1 MGNTPTCVGKTGT
14 AEHEVPV
21 DEETPPRAG
30 GRRFHSTVGTSQI
43 GNTPTC
49 VGKTFGCSKGKTSF
63 WKHPHVRGEDANR
76 MWFFAGRAETPPR
89 AWGRLCLFLYVSS
102 LLRNTPTCVG
112 KTFLDTKTLPWS
124 EKHPHV
130 RGEDECARLYG
141 KVVMETPPRAWG
153 RQCTMNQQAKELQKH
168 PHVRGEDPAA
178 SVSAVAPRETPP
190 RAWGRHDISLRTHQ
204 N

>member
-21 DEETPPRAG
+21 DEETPPRAW

-89 AWGRLCLFLYVSS
+89 AWGRLHGLILLVLSS
-102 LLRNTPTCVG
+102 GNTPTCVG
-112 KTFLDTKTLPWS
+112 KTASKS
-124 EKHPHV
+124 HRRQRRRKHPHV
-130 RGEDECARLYG
+130 RGEDQRRQSARRFCGQKHPHVRGEDTMDTVYELP
-141 KVVMETPPRAWG
+141 VVETPPRAWG
-153 RQCTMNQQAKELQKH
+153 RQRSIYGIGSILGN
-168 PHVRGEDPAA
+168 
-178 SVSAVAPRETPP
+178 TPTCVGKTP
-190 RAWGRHDISLRTHQ
+190 SS
-204 N
+204 